1 MTARDRTLILVDIF
15 FAVLALVVGTM
26 ALTSIVRFT
35 ITSISI
41 GTLAPW
47 TLTWAGTLIIM
58 LLVTAFAYRKI
69 DNIPLRVLVVILLF
83 VPQIYSLLMQ
93 QTIPFPDIGFI

>member
-15 FAVLALVVGTM
+15 FAVVAVLVGTT

-47 TLTWAGTLIIM
+47 TITWVGTLIIM
-58 LLVTAFAYRKI
+58 LLITAIAYRKI
-69 DNIPLRVLVVILLF
+69 KNTPIRMLVVILLF
-83 VPQIYSLLMQ
+83 APQIYSLLMQ
-93 QTIPFPDIGFI
+93 QTIPFPDVGFI

>member
-1 MTARDRTLILVDIF
+1 MAARDRTLILVDIF
-15 FAVLALVVGTM
+15 FAVLTLLVGTM
-26 ALTSIVRFT
+26 ALTSIVRFA